1 MNIKT
6 ENTLSQ
12 IVTQNLKAAEILESH
27 NIDFCCGGD
36 KTLGEACQEQNI
48 AVDTLKKELEEAKEG
63 ADSESTM
70 IKNMNASELSEY
82 IVKRH
87 HSYVRES
94 IPKLKNYLE
103 KIWEVHGKNHPELFK
118 VKEDFSKASEALTD
132 HMNNEEQ
139 VLFPV
144 IHEMVKAKNENTK
157 INAPWFGIL
166 ENPINQMKEEHLNEG
181 ERFDNLAEITD
192 NFKVPEDGCNTYVL
206 TYNQLSEFVSDLHK
220 HIHLENNII
229 FPEAIKLEKE
239 TIEK

>member
-1 MNIKT
+1 MNINE

-36 KTLGEACQEQNI
+36 KTLGEACNEENI
-48 AVDTLKKELEEAKEG
+48 TVDSVKKELEEAIEG
-63 ADSESTM
+63 TDSESIM
-70 IKNMNASELSEY
+70 IKNMNSSELSEY

-94 IPKLKNYLE
+94 IPQLTKYLE
-103 KIWEVHGKNHPELFK
+103 KICEVHGKNHPELFK
-118 VKEDFSKASEALTD
+118 VKEQFNKAAEALKE

-144 IHEMVKAKNENTK
+144 IHEMVKARKENTQ
-157 INAPWFGIL
+157 INAPCFGIL

-192 NFKVPEDGCNTYVL
+192 NFKVPEDGCNTYAL
-206 TYNQLSEFVSDLHK
+206 TYNQLNEFVSDLHK

-229 FPEAIKLEKE
+229 FPEAINLERE
-239 TIEK
+239 TIKK

>member
-36 KTLGEACQEQNI
+36 KTLGEACQEENI
-48 AVDTLKKELEEAKEG
+48 TVETLKKELEEAIEG
-63 ADSESTM
+63 TDSESTM

-94 IPKLKNYLE
+94 IPQLKKYLE
-103 KIWEVHGKNHPELFK
+103 KICEVHGDNHPELFK
-118 VKEDFSKASEALTD
+118 VKEEFNKAAEALKE

-144 IHEMVKAKNENTK
+144 VHEMVKAKNKNRQ
-157 INAPWFGIL
+157 IDAPCFGML
-166 ENPINQMKEEHLNEG
+166 DNPINQMKKEHLNEG
-181 ERFDNLAEITD
+181 ERFDKLAEITD
-192 NFKVPEDGCNTYVL
+192 HFKVPEDGCNTYAL
-206 TYNQLSEFVSDLHK
+206 TYNQLGEFVSDLHR

-229 FPEAIKLEKE
+229 FPEAINLEKE
-239 TIEK
+239 TIKG